1 MNGLRLLFWTLLLP
15 FLSVSQALDPDERQ
29 RTMSW
34 PSDSIALDS
43 LSIYPPSIKIKV
55 LSGPNSSA
63 TPLPPSAY
71 FFNFKTGKLWI
82 DPAAKPTNDAEISL
96 QYIAIPYDVSA
107 PVIHK
112 DTSLLNIQMLDN
124 RRPNVYEVQGNEATF
139 EPFDGLDKN
148 GSISRGVTVGNRQD
162 LVLNSSLDL
171 QLSGRLNENTY
182 LRASITDD
190 NVPIQADGYTQQL
203 QEFDRAYIELE
214 NDQLGKIVAG
224 DYEISAERF
233 RFMPFYKKLS
243 GATYEK
249 KNFQTGM
256 EVRASAAL
264 SRGQFARNV
273 FFGIEG
279 NQGPYRLTGNNNEA
293 FIIIVSG
300 SERVFID
307 GQPMTRGQNY
317 DYVID
322 YNSGEITFTALQQ
335 ITNVKRIVVEFQYTD
350 QSYGRS
356 LLEAEVAQTKG
367 TWQWALGVYS
377 EQDARNQN
385 LQQDLTNEEKL
396 YLASIGDNLEEA
408 LVPAFDSVGYVQGEV
423 RYALRDSLGF
433 DSVFVYST
441 DPDEAYWRVSF
452 TNVGAGNGDYIL
464 SDAAINGR
472 VFEWVPPI
480 GEISQGSYAPLK
492 QINTPRR
499 LQMVSGGLSWNS
511 GDPKKAGSTSF
522 KIGVQGS
529 ISRYDPN
536 TFSELDSEDDVGGAV
551 NIFAEQKWSNGW
563 NAGVDYEYVQNNFQ
577 PIQRF
582 RSVEFQRDW
591 NVSDTLAPGD
601 QHYVTANAGYRKAGV
616 GGLNYALQFLNNGP
630 EYSGFR
636 NNLLGDVDYKGT
648 LVNVSASWLESD
660 NAGFSSRFI
669 RQKTHF
675 RQYYKWLKFGLRGES
690 EFNEKQ
696 DFGRDS
702 LQSGSYRF
710 DQWEFFL
717 GNNDSL
723 ANGLEFTYFNRTDY
737 ARSGEDLSP
746 TTLANA
752 FTLDGRVAIGRTGT
766 IRTGFTYRLLDNLND
781 TVNPLDRTL
790 TGRFQYR
797 QRLWRNA
804 LNLTTFYESGSGQEA
819 RREFTYVEVAAGQG
833 VYAWID
839 YNDNGVQELDEFEIA
854 EFPSDAKYIRVFR
867 QSDEFVRTNFNKFSQ
882 VVLLNPAAIWG
893 SKKDVRKL
901 LSKFAIQTTYNT
913 ERKTQRGDL
922 ASSLNPF
929 SPIDFDS
936 TLVGLNQGWRNT
948 LFFQRSRADFGA
960 DYTWSQNQS
969 RNLVS
974 YGFESQRTREHQFQW
989 RWMFLQ
995 NWIWNSE
1002 VGTRNRANQSEGFD
1016 ARSYSFDE
1024 QGTEQKIT
1032 FQPGR
1037 RWKLSFIAGY
1047 KTSLNDS
1054 ELNEALDALNA
1065 GLEFNY
1071 NVASKALVTAQINFI
1086 QNEYTGADNTP
1097 VAYAILEGLQ
1107 PGNNATWTA
1116 TLQSNI
1122 AKHLQ
1127 LNLLYDGRVSEGNN
1141 AIHTG
1146 SVQLKAFF

>member
-1 MNGLRLLFWTLLLP
+1 MNGLRLLLWTLLLP
-15 FLSVSQALDPDERQ
+15 FLSVSQALDPDSRER
-29 RTMSW
+29 TLPW
-34 PSDSIALDS
+34 PSDSLALDS
-43 LSIYPPSIKIKV
+43 LSVYPPSIRIFF
-55 LSGPNSSA
+55 LTEGSNEPQSL
-63 TPLPPSAY
+63 PLSAY
-71 FFNFKTGKLWI
+71 SFNFKTGKLWI
-82 DPAAKPTNDAEISL
+82 DPSAKPSNSSEMTL
-96 QYIAIPYDVSA
+96 TYIAVPFDLSA
-107 PVIHK
+107 PKALK
-112 DTSLLNIQMLDN
+112 DTSLLSIQMLDN
-124 RRPNVYEVQGNEATF
+124 RRPTVYEVQGNEATF

-171 QLSGRLNENTY
+171 QLSGRINENTY

-190 NVPIQADGYTQQL
+190 NVPLQADGYTQQL

-214 NDQLGKIVAG
+214 NDQFGKIIAG
-224 DYEISAERF
+224 DYEITADRF

-249 KNFQTGM
+249 RNQATGL
-256 EVRASAAL
+256 EVRTSAAL

-279 NQGPYRLTGNNNEA
+279 NQGPYRLTGANNEA

-307 GQPMTRGQNY
+307 GRPMTRGQNH

-356 LLEAEVAQTKG
+356 LLEAEVAQTAGK
-367 TWQWALGVYS
+367 WQWAMGIYS

-385 LQQDLTNEEKL
+385 LQQDLTNDEKL
-396 YLASIGDNLEEA
+396 YLASIGDNLEAA
-408 LVPAFDSVGYVQGEV
+408 LVPAYDSVGYAQGEV

-433 DSVFVYST
+433 DSVFVYSN
-441 DPDEAYWRVSF
+441 DPNEAYWRVSF
-452 TNVGAGNGDYIL
+452 TDLGNGNGDYIL

-472 VFEWVPPI
+472 VFQWVPPI
-480 GEISQGSYAPLK
+480 GGISQGRYAPLK
-492 QINTPRR
+492 QIITPRR
-499 LQMVSGGLSWNS
+499 LQMASGGLSYNM
-511 GDPKKAGSTSF
+511 GDPNKERSSSTR
-522 KIGVQGS
+522 IGAQGS
-529 ISRYDPN
+529 VSRYDPN
-536 TFSELDSEDDVGGAV
+536 TFSELDSDDDVGGALNV
-551 NIFAEQKWSNGW
+551 FAEKKWQSGW
-563 NAGVDYEYVQNNFQ
+563 QAGVDYEYVQTNFQ

-591 NVSDTLAPGD
+591 NLSDTLAPGD
-601 QHYVTANAGYRKAGV
+601 QHYITADAGYRRKGV
-616 GGLNYALQFLNNGP
+616 GGVRYALQFLNNGP
-630 EYSGFR
+630 EYSGIR

-648 LVNVSASWLESD
+648 LVNISASWLESN
-660 NAGFSSRFI
+660 NAGFGNRFI

-696 DFGRDS
+696 DLGRDS

-710 DQWEFFL
+710 DQWEVFV

-737 ARSGEDLSP
+737 ARTGEDLSP

-752 FTLDGRVAIGRTGT
+752 FTLDGRAAIVRTGNV
-766 IRTGFTYRLLDNLND
+766 RAGFTYRLLDNLND

-804 LNLTTFYESGSGQEA
+804 INLTTFYESGSGQEA

-833 VYAWID
+833 IYAWID

-867 QSDEFVRTNFNKFSQ
+867 QSNEFVRTNFNKFSQ
-882 VVLLNPAAIWG
+882 VVLLSPAAVWG
-893 SKKDVRKL
+893 SKDDIRKV
-901 LSKFAIQTTYNT
+901 LSKFAVQTTYNT

-922 ASSLNPF
+922 LTSLNPF
-929 SPIDFDS
+929 SSIDFDS
-936 TLVGLNQGWRNT
+936 TLVGLNQGWRNS

-989 RWMFLQ
+989 RWMFFE
-995 NWIWNSE
+995 NWIWNSQ

-1016 ARSYSFDE
+1016 SRSYSFDE
-1024 QGTEQKIT
+1024 QRTEQKVT

-1037 RWKLSFIAGY
+1037 SWKISFIAGY
-1047 KTSLNDS
+1047 KNSINDS
-1054 ELNEALDALNA
+1054 ELEETLDAVNV

-1071 NVASKALVTAQINFI
+1071 NVAAKALLTAQLNFI
-1086 QNEYTGADNTP
+1086 QNAYSGAENTP
-1097 VAYAILEGLQ
+1097 VAYAMLEGLQ

-1127 LNLLYDGRVSEGNN
+1127 LNLLYDGRVSENNN
-1141 AIHTG
+1141 AVHTG

>member
-34 PSDSIALDS
+34 PSDSIGLDS
-43 LSIYPPSIKIKV
+43 LSVYPPSIRIST
-55 LSGPNSSA
+55 LSGPNSSVA
-63 TPLPPSAY
+63 PLPSTSF

-82 DPAAKPTNDAEISL
+82 DPAAKPGNDAEISL
-96 QYIAIPYDVSA
+96 QYIAIPYDISA
-107 PVIHK
+107 PVVHK

-124 RRPNVYEVQGNEATF
+124 RRPNVYEVEGNEATF

-249 KNFQTGM
+249 KNSQTGM

-317 DYVID
+317 DYVIN

-367 TWQWALGVYS
+367 TWQWAMGVYS

-385 LQQDLTNEEKL
+385 LQQDLTNEEKQ

-423 RYALRDSLGF
+423 RYALRDSLGV

-480 GEISQGSYAPLK
+480 GGISQGSYAPLK

-499 LQMVSGGLSWNS
+499 LQMASGGLSWNS
-511 GDPKKAGSTSF
+511 GDPKKAGSTSS

-529 ISRYDPN
+529 IRRYDPN

-551 NIFAEQKWSNGW
+551 NVYAEQKWSNGW

-601 QHYVTANAGYRKAGV
+601 QHYVTANAGYRKTGV

-660 NAGFSSRFI
+660 NAGFNSRFI

-696 DFGRDS
+696 DLGGDS

-804 LNLTTFYESGSGQEA
+804 VNLTTFYESGSGQEA

-893 SKKDVRKL
+893 SKDDVRKL

-995 NWIWNSE
+995 NWIWNSQ
-1002 VGTRNRANQSEGFD
+1002 VVTRNRANQSEGFD